1 MRLFLYITIIA
12 CCTVS
17 ADSGAAEKLAMGKLL
32 VATDEVQGAIFA
44 ETVILLLHYDESGA
58 LGLVINRP
66 TETKPKELLPELD
79 GMKEYD
85 GTAYWGG
92 PVRMATMRALHR
104 TESPADDEI
113 HVFDTVHQ
121 VPLADELPKGEN
133 NTDSLRFFIGYAGWS
148 PGQLDREVLFGSW
161 TIISATEEAVF
172 TEDPENIWETLAPP
186 RHYRASLEKPMRSLF
201 MLTKMGLK
209 VCADLE
215 TNHQNQCR

>member
-1 MRLFLYITIIA
+1 MRLFLSITIIA
-12 CCTVS
+12 CSVVS
-17 ADSGAAEKLAMGKLL
+17 PDSGAAEKLAMGKLL

-79 GMKEYD
+79 GLKDYD

-104 TESPADDEI
+104 TESPEDDEI

-121 VPLADELPKGEN
+121 VPLADELPKGES
-133 NTDSLRFFIGYAGWS
+133 NTDNLRFFIGYAGWS
-148 PGQLDREVLFGSW
+148 PGQLDRELLFGSW
-161 TIISATEEAVF
+161 TIISATEEVVF
-172 TEDPENIWETLAPP
+172 TEDSENIWETLAPP
-186 RHYRASLEKPMRSLF
+186 RHYRAWLE
-201 MLTKMGLK
+201 GLMQIR
-209 VCADLE
+209 
-215 TNHQNQCR
+215 TNLSNL